1 MKYLKAQPAPAN
13 WQATR
18 VPSHLQYYHR
28 GDVDDVDHCL
38 LVPVLEVVLQDA
50 PLTGLLAGVRV
61 GAGHW
66 QLVQQPFQHQVAE
79 NDNTVNIW
87 RTRKLNLGV
96 QVISLRGLRQ
106 MGQVAFT
113 RK

>member
-1 MKYLKAQPAPAN
+1 MLTMTMMAMSMIVIIFMMMM
-13 WQATR
+13 QA
-18 VPSHLQYYHR
+18 
-28 GDVDDVDHCL
+28 DDDCYPHPHYCL

-50 PLTGLLAGVRV
+50 PLAGLLARVRV